1 MRTKILCLALIGLF
15 VLIGCNG
22 KPVHDATSSDT
33 IRVENSPLKERITGR
48 KLIQRLQK
56 AYGLLDDLVSDPN
69 CPAFLMGIYLDKG
82 VPVIQVEGDTVLIR
96 QELEEKLESDAFR
109 LELTGGLVFSQ
120 KRLQMLQD
128 EMSKR
133 LSLPENAKINAN
145 VIGYGA
151 GTHYLSVN
159 LIVNTPE
166 RQKEFREKIID
177 SPVLEF
183 KGKTGNEL
191 CTLIGTSDTLGI
203 SLEPE
208 SPVYPCHTQ
217 TVKFIL
223 HNNTGYVGTS
233 AVSILYGEGYSLVYE
248 RDGQWFYVPI
258 NDNVID
264 IGYMLS
270 PGEEGTFSASLYPDI
285 HPNQPGRYR
294 IFKDIRIG
302 ENREKVLLM
311 AEFRL
316 ED

>member
-15 VLIGCNG
+15 VLIGCKG

-33 IRVENSPLKERITGR
+33 IRVENSPLKERITR
-48 KLIQRLQK
+48 RELIQRLQK

-109 LELTGGLVFSQ
+109 LELTGGSVFSQ

-151 GTHYLSVN
+151 GAHHLSVN

-166 RQKEFREKIID
+166 RQKEFREKIIN
-177 SPVLEF
+177 SPALEF
-183 KGKTGNEL
+183 RGKTGNEL

-203 SLEPE
+203 SLEPD
-208 SPVYPCHTQ
+208 
-217 TVKFIL
+217 
-223 HNNTGYVGTS
+223 VGTS
-233 AVSILYGEGYSLVYE
+233 AASILYGEGYSLAYE

-270 PGEEGTFSASLYPDI
+270 SGEEGTFSASLYPDI

-294 IFKDIRIG
+294 IFKDVRIG

>member
-1 MRTKILCLALIGLF
+1 MRINILCLALIGL
-15 VLIGCNG
+15 LALAGCGG
-22 KPVHDATSSDT
+22 KGMQRADASDT
-33 IRVENSPLKERITGR
+33 IRLSDSPLREQFTGR
-48 KLIQRLQK
+48 ELIQRLQK
-56 AYGLLDDLVSDPN
+56 AYGLVGDLVNDPD

-96 QELEEKLESDAFR
+96 QELEEKLGSDAFR

-120 KRLQMLQD
+120 KRLRLLQD

-133 LSLPENAKINAN
+133 LSLPENAKINSN
-145 VIGYGA
+145 VVGYGA
-151 GTHYLSVN
+151 GTHYLSID
-159 LIVNTPE
+159 LIMNTPE
-166 RQKEFREKIID
+166 KQKEFREKIID
-177 SPVLEF
+177 SPALEF
-183 KGKTGNEL
+183 RGRTGNEL

-208 SPVYPCHTQ
+208 HPVYPCHTQ

-233 AVSILYGEGYSLVYE
+233 AEAILYGEGYSLAYE

-258 NDNVID
+258 NGNVID

-270 PGEEGTFSASLYPDI
+270 PGEEGTFRASLYPDI

-294 IFKDIRIG
+294 IFKDVRIG
-302 ENREKVLLM
+302 ESRKKVLLM
-311 AEFRL
+311 AEFQL